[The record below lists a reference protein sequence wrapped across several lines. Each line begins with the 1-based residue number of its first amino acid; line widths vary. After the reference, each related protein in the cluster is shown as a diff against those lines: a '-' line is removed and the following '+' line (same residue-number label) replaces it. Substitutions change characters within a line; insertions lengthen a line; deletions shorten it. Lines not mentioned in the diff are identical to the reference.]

1 MKSIKKITAA
11 VMSAILA
18 LGVFMVTATAAP
30 TDEKTVTVSVEA
42 FTIGCGYI
50 IEPATISFADGDTV
64 ATAVQKAFEQNNIP
78 YDATYEYGFYLQ
90 GITFEHNAN
99 IPSYITNAVVAH
111 DDEYDED
118 IIFGGY
124 IDEDY
129 TPNDLAASDY
139 TPLSGWMYT
148 VNQPTAES
156 LSLSMSQALLN
167 NGDVIRVQFSLDCGA
182 DIGVANLSGMPQWGY
197 HSDFYEVADRTELTK
212 AIACSEVLAPSPLYN
227 AVQNMKYTA
236 ANLPAT
242 QAEIDSSVSDYNTVA
257 SLNPLSGDVDK
268 NGTIS
273 TIDAILTQKSVL
285 TMVELDSI
293 ERLIADYNS
302 DGTVNLSDAIS
313 IQKKSVGLE

>member
-1 MKSIKKITAA
+1 MKSIKKITATA
-11 VMSAILA
+11 MAAILA
-18 LGVFMVTATAAP
+18 LGAFTATAGA
-30 TDEKTVTVSVEA
+30 TETEDKTVTVSVEA
-42 FTIGCGYI
+42 FSIGCGYI
-50 IEPATISFADGDTV
+50 VEPTTISFNNGDTA
-64 ATAVQKAFEQNNIP
+64 ATAVKKALEQNNIL

-90 GITFEHNAN
+90 GITFEHSAD
-99 IPSYITNAVVAH
+99 IPSYITDAVVAH

-118 IIFGGY
+118 ILFGDY

-129 TPNDLAASDY
+129 TPDDLAASDY
-139 TPLSGWMYT
+139 TPLSGWMFT

-156 LSLSMSQALLN
+156 LSLSMSQALIN
-167 NGDVIRVQFSLDCGA
+167 NGDVIRVQFSLDRGA
-182 DIGVANLSGMPQWGY
+182 DIGVANLSGMPQWGF

-212 AIACSEVLAPSPLYN
+212 AVADSEASAPSPLYN
-227 AVQNMKYTA
+227 AVQNMKNMA

-285 TMVELDSI
+285 TMVELDSV

-313 IQKKSVGLE
+313 IQKKSIGL

>member
-30 TDEKTVTVSVEA
+30 TDEKNVTVSVEA

-50 IEPATISFADGDTV
+50 IEPTTISFADGDTV
-64 ATAVQKAFEQNNIP
+64 ATAVRKAFEQNNIL
-78 YDATYEYGFYLQ
+78 YNATYEYGFYLQ

-111 DDEYDED
+111 DDEYDDD
-118 IIFGGY
+118 IIFGDY

-139 TPLSGWMYT
+139 TPLSGWLYT

-212 AIACSEVLAPSPLYN
+212 AIACSEVLAPSPLFN

>member
-1 MKSIKKITAA
+1 MKSIKKITATA
-11 VMSAILA
+11 MAAILA
-18 LGVFMVTATAAP
+18 FGAFTVTAGAIETE
-30 TDEKTVTVSVEA
+30 DKTVTVSVEA
-42 FTIGCGYI
+42 FTVGCGYI
-50 IEPATISFADGDTV
+50 VEPTTISFNNGDTI
-64 ATAVQKAFEQNNIP
+64 ATAVQKALEQNNIP

-118 IIFGGY
+118 ILFGDY

-129 TPNDLAASDY
+129 TPNDLAASDH
-139 TPLSGWMYT
+139 TPLSGWMFT

-156 LSLSMSQALLN
+156 LSLSMSQALIN
-167 NGDVIRVQFSLDCGA
+167 NGDVIRVQFSLDRGA
-182 DIGVANLSGMPQWGY
+182 DIGVANLSGMPQWGF

-212 AIACSEVLAPSPLYN
+212 AVADSEASAPSPLYN
-227 AVQNMKYTA
+227 AVQNMKNMA
-236 ANLPAT
+236 ANLPAA
-242 QAEIDSSVSDYNTVA
+242 QAEINSSVSDYNTVA

-273 TIDAILTQKSVL
+273 TIDAILTQKCVL
-285 TMVELDSI
+285 TMVELDSV

-313 IQKKSVGLE
+313 IQKKSIGL

>member
-1 MKSIKKITAA
+1 MKSIKKITATA
-11 VMSAILA
+11 MAAILA
-18 LGVFMVTATAAP
+18 LGAFTVTAGATE
-30 TDEKTVTVSVEA
+30 TEDKTVTVSVEA
-42 FTIGCGYI
+42 FTVGCGYI
-50 IEPATISFADGDTV
+50 VEPTTISFNNGDTA
-64 ATAVQKAFEQNNIP
+64 ATAVQKVLEQNNIP

-90 GITFEHNAN
+90 GITFEHSAD

-118 IIFGGY
+118 ILFGDY

-129 TPNDLAASDY
+129 TPNDLAASDH
-139 TPLSGWMYT
+139 TPLSGWMFT

-156 LSLSMSQALLN
+156 LSLSMSQALIN

-182 DIGVANLSGMPQWGY
+182 DIGVANLSGMPQWGF

-212 AIACSEVLAPSPLYN
+212 AVADSEASAPSPLYN
-227 AVQNMKYTA
+227 AVQNMKNMA

-313 IQKKSVGLE
+313 IQKKSIGL